1 MSFTMVI
8 NTFDTGEGRPV
19 RGALFIEEKYDFSR
33 KASSRKK
40 TRARVDGTV
49 HASVR
54 GGSSP

>member
-1 MSFTMVI
+1 MVI